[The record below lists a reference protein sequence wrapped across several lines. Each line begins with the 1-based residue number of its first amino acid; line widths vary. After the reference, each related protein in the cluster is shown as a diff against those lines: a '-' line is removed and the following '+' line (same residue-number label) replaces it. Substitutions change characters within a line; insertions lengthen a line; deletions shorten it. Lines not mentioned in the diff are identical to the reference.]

1 MQRYFGRIMGKQV
14 LLEDDDIYHLT
25 RVMRCR
31 VGDNIEVVS
40 DGQVYLAVVNHFR
53 PLEILLVR
61 KLREDNEL
69 PNRVILIASL
79 IKGDKMD
86 IVLQKATELGVSEIV
101 LLESERTVVKFKRD
115 DKEVKLRRF
124 RRILKE
130 AAEQSKRTQIP
141 RLDNIIT
148 IRNLRDIEASVK
160 MVAYEGEAGS
170 TASFNKH
177 LANIKPKQSIAILIG
192 PEGGFSED
200 EIEYAKYYKFKP
212 VSLGKRILRAET
224 AAIYAL
230 SVISNTLE
238 NNA

>member
-1 MQRYFGRIMGKQV
+1 MQRYFGRIMGRQV
-14 LLEDDDIYHLT
+14 ILEDDDIYHLT
-25 RVMRCR
+25 RVMRCK

-40 DGQVYLAVVNHFR
+40 DGQVYLASITRFR
-53 PLEILLVR
+53 PLEIVVSR

-69 PNRVILIASL
+69 SNRIILIASL
-79 IKGDKMD
+79 LKGDKLD

-101 LLESERTVVKFKRD
+101 LLETERTIIKFKRD

-160 MVAYEGEAGS
+160 MVAYEEEAGP
-170 TASFNKH
+170 TTSFNKM
-177 LANIKPKQSIAILIG
+177 LSTIKPKQSVAILIG
-192 PEGGFSED
+192 PEGGFSEE
-200 EIEYAKYYKFKP
+200 EIEYAMHYKFKP

-224 AAIYAL
+224 ASIYAL
-230 SVISNTLE
+230 SVIANYLE